1 MTAVYFGS
9 DSDVFFA
16 FSLRAGRFAG
26 LWRQSP
32 GPPGRWFGRGRTC
45 IIAAMLLGLTIRDV
59 VLIDRLSLAFRRGLC
74 VLTGETG
81 AGKSILLDA
90 LGLALGRRAEA
101 GLVRAGAK
109 EAAVAAEF
117 AVGRNHP
124 AHAILRAAGREDAGE
139 TIVLRRLLAT
149 DGRSRAFVN
158 DEPSS
163 VGLLRELGDSLVEIQ
178 GQFEQ
183 RGLLEPANHRMI
195 LDAFA
200 DHSVGPAGL
209 ARAWDDWREALARET
224 AAARL
229 LAASREEEE
238 RLHHHLAEL
247 DALAP
252 EADEEAGLAVRRTLL
267 QNAERLAET
276 LAEAIGE
283 LGGDGGAQA
292 ALARAT
298 RRLERAR
305 ERAQG
310 LFDMPLAAAERAAA
324 ETADAL
330 AALESAAR
338 QLELDPR
345 ELEQLEERLFALRG
359 LARKHQVSVADLPA
373 LRERMA
379 AQLAAIEEGAE
390 NVEHLVRD
398 TREAR
403 ARFLAAAETVSRARA
418 RAARRLDAAVAA
430 ELAPLRLDK
439 ARFRTVL
446 TPLDETEWSEH
457 GCERV
462 HFEIA
467 TTPGV
472 PFGPLARIASGGEL
486 SRFML
491 ALKLVLADTSSVPTL
506 IFDEVDSGIGGA
518 VAAAVGERL
527 QRLGTSLQVLVVTHS
542 PQVAARGAHHWRV
555 AKRLAEHEAVT
566 RVEELDA
573 DTRQEEIARMLSGR
587 IVTAE
592 ARAAAASLI
601 AGGRA

>member
-1 MTAVYFGS
+1 
-9 DSDVFFA
+9 
-16 FSLRAGRFAG
+16 
-26 LWRQSP
+26 
-32 GPPGRWFGRGRTC
+32 
-45 IIAAMLLGLTIRDV
+45 MLLGLTIRDI
-59 VLIDRLSLAFRRGLC
+59 VLIDRLDLAFRPGLC

-101 GLVRAGAK
+101 GLVRDRAA

-124 AHAILRAAGREDAGE
+124 AHAILGEAGLDAGSE
-139 TIVLRRLLAT
+139 TIVLRRLLRA

-158 DEPSS
+158 DEPASI
-163 VGLLRELGDSLVEIQ
+163 GMLRQLGDSLVEIQ

-183 RGLLEPANHRMI
+183 RGLLDPENHRAI

-200 DHSVGPAGL
+200 DHPGAVQAM
-209 ARAWDDWREALARET
+209 ARTWRDWR
-224 AAARL
+224 AAAAAETEAARD
-229 LAASREEEE
+229 AASRAEEEDLLRHE
-238 RLHHHLAEL
+238 LAEL
-247 DALAP
+247 DALSAQH
-252 EADEEAGLAVRRTLL
+252 DEEDRLAARRSLL
-267 QNAERLAET
+267 QHAERLAET
-276 LAEAIGE
+276 LNEAIGE
-283 LGGDGGAQA
+283 LDGPSGAQA

-305 ERAQG
+305 DRAQG
-310 LFDMPLAAAERAAA
+310 LVDDGLAAAERAAA
-324 ETADAL
+324 EAAEA
-330 AALESAAR
+330 AALLETAAR
-338 QLELDPR
+338 SLELDPR
-345 ELEQLEERLFALRG
+345 ELESVEERLFALRAA
-359 LARKHQVSVADLPA
+359 ARKHRITVAELPA
-373 LRERMA
+373 LHRTLAARLAALEADAGMGANLAQAAAAARADFVAA
-379 AQLAAIEEGAE
+379 AQ
-390 NVEHLVRD
+390 R
-398 TREAR
+398 
-403 ARFLAAAETVSRARA
+403 VSRARTD
-418 RAARRLDAAVAA
+418 AAGRLDAGVAT
-430 ELAPLRLDK
+430 ELKPLRLDK

-446 TPLDETEWSEH
+446 DPREESEWSEH

-462 HFEIA
+462 QFEIA
-467 TTPGV
+467 TVPGA

-491 ALKLVLADTSSVPTL
+491 ALKLVLAGTSSVPTL

-555 AKRLAEHEAVT
+555 AKALDANATVT

-573 DTRQEEIARMLSGR
+573 QTRQEEIARMLSGR

-592 ARAAAASLI
+592 ARAAARSLI
-601 AGGRA
+601 AGGPLARSRA

>member
-1 MTAVYFGS
+1 
-9 DSDVFFA
+9 
-16 FSLRAGRFAG
+16 
-26 LWRQSP
+26 
-32 GPPGRWFGRGRTC
+32 
-45 IIAAMLLGLTIRDV
+45 MLLGLTIRDV
-59 VLIDRLSLAFRRGLC
+59 VLIDRLTLAFRPGLC

-101 GLVRAGAK
+101 GLVRTGAK
-109 EAAVAAEF
+109 EAVVSAEF

-124 AHAILRAAGREDAGE
+124 AHAILREAGLDGDGE

-158 DEPSS
+158 DAPSS

-183 RGLLEPANHRMI
+183 RGLLDPANHRMI

-200 DHSVGPAGL
+200 EQSVGPGTL
-209 ARAWDDWREALARET
+209 AQAWHDWRAARERE
-224 AAARL
+224 AEAARL
-229 LAASREEEE
+229 LAASREEEDLL
-238 RLHHHLAEL
+238 RHHLDEL
-247 DALAP
+247 RALMP
-252 EADEEAGLAVRRTLL
+252 EEDEEGRLAERRTLL

-276 LAEAIGE
+276 VAEAIGE
-283 LGGDGGAQA
+283 LGGDAGAQA

-310 LFDMPLAAAERAAA
+310 FLDAPLAAAERAGA
-324 ETADAL
+324 ETAEAL
-330 AALESAAR
+330 AALGAAAR
-338 QLELDPR
+338 RLELDPR
-345 ELEQLEERLFALRG
+345 ELEKVEERLFALRG
-359 LARKHQVSVADLPA
+359 LGRKHQIPVAELPA
-373 LRERMA
+373 LQQRMT

-390 NVEHLVRD
+390 NVEHLVRA
-398 TREAR
+398 TAEAR
-403 ARFLAAAETVSRARA
+403 AGFIAAAERVSRARA
-418 RAARRLDAAVAA
+418 QAAGRLDASVAA
-430 ELAPLRLDK
+430 ELTPLRLDK

-446 TPLDETEWSEH
+446 TPLAEADWSEH

-467 TTPGV
+467 TTPGA

-491 ALKLVLADTSSVPTL
+491 GLKLVLANISSVPTL

-555 AKRLAEHEAVT
+555 AKRLAARDTVT
-566 RVEELDA
+566 RVEELDP

>member
-1 MTAVYFGS
+1 
-9 DSDVFFA
+9 
-16 FSLRAGRFAG
+16 
-26 LWRQSP
+26 
-32 GPPGRWFGRGRTC
+32 
-45 IIAAMLLGLTIRDV
+45 MLLGLTIRDV
-59 VLIDRLSLAFRRGLC
+59 VLIDRLTLAFRPGLC

-101 GLVRAGAK
+101 GLVRAGTK
-109 EAAVAAEF
+109 EAAVSAEF

-124 AHAILRAAGREDAGE
+124 AHAILREAGLDGDGE

-158 DEPSS
+158 DAPSS

-183 RGLLEPANHRMI
+183 RGLLDPANHRVI

-200 DHSVGPAGL
+200 EHSVDPKAL
-209 ARAWDDWREALARET
+209 AQAWHDWRVAREHE
-224 AAARL
+224 AEAARFV
-229 LAASREEEE
+229 AASREEEDL
-238 RLHHHLAEL
+238 LHHHLEELQELMPEEGEEDRLAE
-247 DALAP
+247 
-252 EADEEAGLAVRRTLL
+252 RRTLL

-276 LAEAIGE
+276 V
-283 LGGDGGAQA
+283 
-292 ALARAT
+292 
-298 RRLERAR
+298 
-305 ERAQG
+305 
-310 LFDMPLAAAERAAA
+310 AAAERAGA
-324 ETADAL
+324 ETAEAL
-330 AALESAAR
+330 AVLEAAAR
-338 QLELDPR
+338 ELELNPR
-345 ELEQLEERLFALRG
+345 ELEKVEERLFALRALG
-359 LARKHQVSVADLPA
+359 RKHQLPVAELPA
-373 LRERMA
+373 LRQRMT

-390 NVEHLVRD
+390 NVEHLVRA
-398 TREAR
+398 TAEAR
-403 ARFLAAAETVSRARA
+403 ARFVAAAERVSRARGQS
-418 RAARRLDAAVAA
+418 ARRLDDAVAA

-446 TPLDETEWSEH
+446 TPLAEADWSEH

-467 TTPGV
+467 TTPGA

-491 ALKLVLADTSSVPTL
+491 ALKLVLADISSVPTL

-555 AKRLAEHEAVT
+555 AKRLAERDTVT
-566 RVEELDA
+566 RVEELDPN
-573 DTRQEEIARMLSGR
+573 TRQEEIARMLSGR